1 MEKNY
6 RLKVVNYYEWKN
18 FREKGITI
26 TVTCGKKKGLVHG
39 TGHTPIKEL
48 VRKISALVYGEEW

>member
-18 FREKGITI
+18 LKRKGISI
-26 TVTCGKKKGLVHG
+26 TVTCGKKKGFVHG
-39 TGHTPIKEL
+39 DGQTPIKEL